1 MKFVI
6 VAHNP
11 FLETNGGLMCLLNLA
26 KMLHDRGQDS
36 KIWILPTAD
45 SGFENNTVYPHYI
58 QLDEMTDEHIAI
70 YIDCILDNPLNAKRI
85 VRYITYG
92 SHWYPNYD
100 LNEITYYHAPFCK
113 NNPAKKILTPL
124 HWQLGLENR
133 GLQRTHAQCH
143 ILKKGWMNPAVR
155 AAISDPNATPD
166 PDSVGSID
174 LNGLSHQQI
183 IEVFNTTRQFYCF
196 DPCTFLVVMALMCGC
211 VVIQFHIPG
220 CSAEEWMYT
229 IGLQGLNGIA
239 YGDTPESRAHA
250 YATIDKAQEDCMKL
264 RRQNEESVDAFIR
277 DMETGNYTTEPCYK
291 FNDSP
296 YSLQHLWKN

>member
-11 FLETNGGLMCLLNLA
+11 FTETNGGLNCLLNLA

-36 KIWILPTAD
+36 KVYVHPQVND
-45 SGFENNTVYPHYI
+45 GYENNTIHPHYI
-58 QLDEMTDEHIAI
+58 QFDEITDDHIAI
-70 YIDCILDNPLNAKRI
+70 YIDCTLNNIANAKRV

-92 SHWYPNYD
+92 SYWHPQYAP
-100 LNEITYYHAPFCK
+100 NEITYYHHPFCK
-113 NNPAKKILTPL
+113 NNKTTQFLTPTY
-124 HWQLGLENR
+124 WPPGLENK
-133 GLQRTHAQCH
+133 GLRRTQTQCH
-143 ILKKGWMNPAVR
+143 ILKKGWMDPAVR
-155 AAISDPNATPD
+155 AAISDPNADPD
-166 PDSVGSID
+166 PNSEGSID

-196 DPCTFLVVMALMCGC
+196 DPCCFLVTMALMCGC
-211 VVIQFHIPG
+211 VVIQFPIRG
-220 CSAEEWMYT
+220 CTAEEWIYT

-239 YGDTPESRAHA
+239 YGRTPETIAHA
-250 YATIDKAQEDCMKL
+250 YATIDNAREDCMKFKL
-264 RRQNEESVDAFIR
+264 KNEESVDKFIR